1 MDEKDAR
8 VVPPADAPLVQRPH
22 GVFVSY
28 AHEPEG
34 RKLAAVIISALRA
47 QGCDVVSDHDVALRN
62 PTSLPAWLDDQIAN
76 RVVLCLLTP
85 GYLHAFEEVA
95 AEGTAK
101 RKGVRYE
108 LRAIRQRIYDHEGR
122 NGCPVIPV
130 ASPEFPI
137 DLVPATLRG
146 LDIGRF
152 NPEDVSGTDE
162 LVERIAKLEGTGGIG
177 AMSTKERV
185 PPVSGRHRFR
195 QVVYKLEE
203 DLPAEQA
210 IALVRECLQLAE
222 DPALS
227 AELVPAFPQLAEVIK
242 DHGQIS
248 IMRVLTDRC
257 LHVLRSSAPLLHW
270 EHLLEARLL
279 ICGTAWYLQR
289 DHRLQDA
296 LDAAKAGMA
305 LAERF
310 GDRRITAYGR
320 QCVGRIQRL
329 LAEDAHDGDLD
340 HYLELSYQSL
350 DEATALFAA
359 VDGDRPPRSEVGSC
373 LSLRARTLLTR
384 FHRLSDGPALVHAD
398 KLVQEA
404 VRVMTAN
411 QKKDQYDLKIL
422 RAEIAAANRKYS
434 DGRKLLGNVIESL
447 IAEVG
452 ALYSEILARAYVARA
467 NLAVA
472 SRSAKSEIVSD
483 LRKARTIFEQQE
495 LDHAAATCT
504 WTMLTTDPRSVVSV
518 KLTRTDLRQLE
529 DLAADPRVR
538 LDAID
543 KLVRQ
548 TDAHLPRR
556 VADWAALVERTR

>member
-8 VVPPADAPLVQRPH
+8 VGPLADAPLVRQPQ

-28 AHEPEG
+28 AHDPEG
-34 RKLAAVIISALRA
+34 RRLAAAIVPALRA
-47 QGCDVVSDHDVALRN
+47 QGCDVVSDHDLALRN
-62 PTSLPAWLDDQIAN
+62 PTSLPAWIDDQIAN
-76 RVVLCLLTP
+76 RVVLCLLTR

-95 AEGTAK
+95 AAGTAK

-122 NGCPVIPV
+122 DSCPVIPV
-130 ASPEFPI
+130 TTPEFPI

-146 LDIGRF
+146 LDISRF
-152 NPEDVSGTDE
+152 NPEVVSGTDK

-185 PPVSGRHRFR
+185 PPTGGRPRFR
-195 QVVYKLEE
+195 QVVYQLEE

-210 IALVRECLQLAE
+210 ITLVLECLRLAE
-222 DPALS
+222 DPDLS

-242 DHGQIS
+242 DHGQIN
-248 IMRVLTDRC
+248 IMRVLTNRC
-257 LHVLRSSAPLLHW
+257 MQVLRSSAPLLRW

-296 LDAAKAGMA
+296 LDDAKAGMA

-329 LAEDAHDGDLD
+329 LAEDARDGDIER
-340 HYLELSYQSL
+340 YLKLSYQSL

-373 LSLRARTLLTR
+373 LNLRARTLLTR
-384 FHRLSDGPALVHAD
+384 YHRLNDRAALAHAD

-404 VRVMTAN
+404 DRVLTAN
-411 QKKDQYDLKIL
+411 QKKARYDLKIL

-452 ALYSEILARAYVARA
+452 ALYSEVLARAYVARA
-467 NLAVA
+467 NLAIA
-472 SRSAKSEIVSD
+472 SRSAKSEIMSD
-483 LRKARTIFEQQE
+483 LRKARTIFEQQG
-495 LDHAAATCT
+495 LDHAAGACT
-504 WTMLTTDPRSVVSV
+504 WTMLTTDPKSVTFLKV
-518 KLTRTDLRQLE
+518 TRTDIQLLE
-529 DLAADPRVR
+529 DLATDPRAR
-538 LDAID
+538 LEAIT
-543 KLVRQ
+543 KLEQQ
-548 TDAHLPRR
+548 TDVHLPQRI
-556 VADWAALVERTR
+556 ADWATLVERTR

>member
-8 VVPPADAPLVQRPH
+8 VVPPADVPLVRRPH

-28 AHEPEG
+28 AHESEG
-34 RKLAAVIISALRA
+34 RKLAAAIIPALRA
-47 QGCDVVSDHDVALRN
+47 QGCDVVSDHDLALQN
-62 PTSLPAWLDDQIAN
+62 PTSVPAWIDDQIAN

-95 AEGTAK
+95 EEGTAK

-122 NGCPVIPV
+122 DDCPIIPV
-130 ASPEFPI
+130 ASPELPI

-146 LDIGRF
+146 LDISRF
-152 NPEDVSGTDE
+152 NPEDSSGTNK

-185 PPVSGRHRFR
+185 PPDGGMHRFR
-195 QVVYKLEE
+195 QVVYKLED

-210 IALVRECLQLAE
+210 IALARECLHLAE
-222 DPALS
+222 DPDLS

-257 LHVLRSSAPLLHW
+257 LHVLRSSAPLLRW

-296 LDAAKAGMA
+296 LDNANAGMA

-329 LAEDAHDGDLD
+329 LAEDANDEDID
-340 HYLELSYQSL
+340 HYLKLSYQSL
-350 DEATALFAA
+350 DEATALFTA
-359 VDGDRPPRSEVGSC
+359 VDGDWPPRSEVGSC

-384 FHRLSDGPALVHAD
+384 YHRLNDRPALAHAD
-398 KLVQEA
+398 KLAQEA
-404 VRVMTAN
+404 SRVMTAN

-434 DGRKLLGNVIESL
+434 EGRKLLGNVIESL

-495 LDHAAATCT
+495 LSHATAACT
-504 WTMLTTDPRSVVSV
+504 WTMLTIDPRSVTSV
-518 KLTRTDLRQLE
+518 KVTRTDIQQLK
-529 DLAADPRVR
+529 DLAVDPRTR
-538 LDAID
+538 LDAIA
-543 KLVRQ
+543 KLEQQSDV
-548 TDAHLPRR
+548 HLPQRI
-556 VADWAALVERTR
+556 ADWAALVERTR